1 MVLLFPPLLTP
12 VPKNGETMPSQAN
25 GCRRAQAARTNC
37 CSSFQL
43 QTECKPKH
51 CWWKPPNTLF
61 RNSSAH
67 VLCFLSHL
75 NDHNYEVTCILK
87 VYHHSI
93 WELYKNMSGMT
104 QNTYHSRTYCLLL
117 LIPHFR
123 CIYWPKMRKKRQMNS
138 RKTASCF
145 QARFRSE
152 TKLTST
158 DPTSH
163 EEQVAIPKAT
173 HEASF
178 AGKTL

>member
-1 MVLLFPPLLTP
+1 M
-12 VPKNGETMPSQAN
+12 KSSQGEQKSS
-25 GCRRAQAARTNC
+25 GSRTNC
-37 CSSFQL
+37 WFSFQL

-67 VLCFLSHL
+67 VLCFLSLL
-75 NDHNYEVTCILK
+75 NDHNYEVICILK
-87 VYHHSI
+87 VPI
-93 WELYKNMSGMT
+93 TIASGSFIKIRLAWQRSL
-104 QNTYHSRTYCLLL
+104 QNLLSPVAYSSFQVL
-117 LIPHFR
+117 STDQRWGKSDRWTPE
-123 CIYWPKMRKKRQMNS
+123 
-138 RKTASCF
+138 KTASCF
-145 QARFRSE
+145 QVRFRSE